1 MKHRI
6 QILLLFLAFSLNES
20 VAVTYSDSA
29 ALAALQAEKMPLYIV
44 DGKIGVNPAEL
55 PPADSIASTTILT
68 KEEAVEL
75 YGERAKNGVFIVKT
89 NEFVRTHGGGDK
101 TQYDSN
107 APKGGHKKGTPSK
120 LGRWINKMTGGNTF
134 LGIILCLIIVL
145 AIMALPTIIPRLLT
159 RNKKHKQGRKAIYS
173 NYDPGTFDAEG
184 VRFEAVK
191 QLKNYLLLFFCV
203 IITCMFIVILFK
215 HIPNISSVTSI
226 IFTLVYFGAFITLFL
241 ILFVNQ
247 YRKLKSYIIIDEIG
261 LRGILPCESKR
272 FTLKPT
278 FRDVNISWE
287 DIKKAEIEG
296 YTIIFH
302 RKDSKI
308 PDDIV
313 DFAELDGL
321 NITEEEIENSIEVC
335 DMSLFPLTKVRD
347 CINYFYGCKMGIS
360 KQPTLVKPDP
370 FEKSNLLTIILIILA
385 VALLTYL
392 GRS

>member
-68 KEEAVEL
+68 KEEALEL

-89 NEFVRTHGGGDK
+89 NKFVRTHGGGDK

-145 AIMALPTIIPRLLT
+145 AIMAMPTIVSVLL
-159 RNKKHKQGRKAIYS
+159 RRQNSNKRSKRTFS
-173 NYDPGTFDAEG
+173 NYDTGTFDAEG

-191 QLKNYLLLFFCV
+191 QPKNYFIPIICLAIISMFGIILYKTFISTPPIGILL
-203 IITCMFIVILFK
+203 VILIFFGG
-215 HIPNISSVTSI
+215 ISV
-226 IFTLVYFGAFITLFL
+226 LFILA
-241 ILFVNQ
+241 FVNSC
-247 YRKLKSYIIIDEIG
+247 KLLRSYLVIDEKGI
-261 LRGILPCESKR
+261 RGYVANTERLN
-272 FTLKPT
+272 LKMD
-278 FRDVNISWE
+278 FRKIDISWE
-287 DIKKAEIEG
+287 QIKRAQMDG
-296 YTIIFH
+296 YLITFF
-302 RKDSKI
+302 KKGTKI
-308 PDDIV
+308 PDDMV
-313 DFAELDGL
+313 DFAELADTD
-321 NITEEEIENSIEVC
+321 ITEKEIENSIYQL
-335 DMSLFPLTKVRD
+335 DLSAFPINKVKD
-347 CINYFYGCKMGIS
+347 SINYFYARKNGIA
-360 KQPTLVKPDP
+360 KQPSLIKPDP
-370 FEKSNLLTIILIILA
+370 LEKTNVLTIILVILA
-385 VALLTYL
+385 VLLLSYL
-392 GRS
+392 AK